1 MEKLLGQTSLVVS
14 HPVGKTVR
22 SDTKIPDKIITSCSG
37 VFKTMYASENVPEV
51 LLMDVTLQ
59 ESRNAFTVLLL
70 HTSWLKS
77 SRSSWFSGYFQ
88 QRHIISFQYRR
99 TLLYRRYLRIFSGI
113 N

>member
-1 MEKLLGQTSLVVS
+1 MAKLLDQMSLVVS
-14 HPVGKTVR
+14 HPVGKTAG

-59 ESRNAFTVLLL
+59 ESRNAFTVLL
-70 HTSWLKS
+70 HASWLRS
-77 SRSSWFSGYFQ
+77 SKSSWFSGYFQ
-88 QRHIISFQYRR
+88 QRHIISFQCRHI
-99 TLLYRRYLRIFSGI
+99 LLYRRYLRIFSGI